1 MASLAPDPPRDLRLN
16 AMSSGNSSGDNAAD
30 PLPVQPSE
38 PSVTAHCMTRLLIAL
53 NPFSAEPPKP
63 FLPWMTVRYLVVILA
78 TNALLSRLGGPG
90 RPDLA
95 GMTPANLI
103 VLAVFLGPIT
113 ETFLFQALFCGL
125 ARRLQLRFW
134 WQVAVTMLPFATI
147 HFHYGLRI
155 GLQAGVVL
163 GYFLSYV
170 YVIQR
175 RTSFIRAI
183 SWTSLFHMLNNGVI
197 IFIILLLRH

>member
-1 MASLAPDPPRDLRLN
+1 MI
-16 AMSSGNSSGDNAAD
+16 SSNSFEETAGD
-30 PLPVQPSE
+30 PLPAQSGE
-38 PSVTAHCMTRLLIAL
+38 PSVTGHCMTRLLIAL

-63 FLPWMTVRYLVVILA
+63 FLPWIIVRYLIVILA
-78 TNALLSRLGGPG
+78 VSALLSPLSGSG

-103 VLAVFLGPIT
+103 VSVVFLSPII

-125 ARRLQLRFW
+125 ARRLRLRSW
-134 WQVAVTMLPFATI
+134 WQVAVTMLPFAAA
-147 HFHYGLRI
+147 HFFYGLCT

-170 YVIQR
+170 YVTQR

-197 IFIILLLRH
+197 ILIILLRRR